1 MSGSV
6 ARAQNVPVEVPRC
19 PLNATQP
26 VGDGTQAQSLNNLVN
41 SVCQINDTQPVSDS
55 DAIAADSTPSA
66 QNFTVPS
73 LWWQQQQQGDA
84 IHPRLI
90 ESWQA
95 YNTTVSPTNHVDV
108 VVDGQ
113 IWPVLSYLEQYTFIT
128 QFGESAKSY
137 NYQLRVF
144 TGQRLVGLHVCDF
157 TSTKTTEA
165 EPSNCVVEL
174 DYFGQGAIRGRR
186 QR

>member
-1 MSGSV
+1 MNRTRWSAISAMCLALISFYGSGV
-6 ARAQNVPVEVPRC
+6 
-19 PLNATQP
+19 
-26 VGDGTQAQSLNNLVN
+26 QAQSLRTQTETV
-41 SVCQINDTQPVSDS
+41 QAINGQLPVTA
-55 DAIAADSTPSA
+55 DAVIATDSTPSA

-90 ESWQA
+90 ESWRA
-95 YNTTVSPTNHVDV
+95 YDTTVSPTNHVDV
-108 VVDGQ
+108 IVDGQ

-144 TGQRLVGLHVCDF
+144 TGQRLVGLHVCNFF
-157 TSTKTTEA
+157 TANITED
-165 EPSNCVVEL
+165 EPPACRVEL
-174 DYFGQGAIRGRR
+174 DYFGQGAIRGRP